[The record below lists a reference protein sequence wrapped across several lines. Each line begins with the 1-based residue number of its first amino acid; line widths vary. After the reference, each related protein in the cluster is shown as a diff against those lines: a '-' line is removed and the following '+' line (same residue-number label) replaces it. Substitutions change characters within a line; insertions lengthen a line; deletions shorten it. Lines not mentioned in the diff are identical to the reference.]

1 MTISL
6 YAVSVPVFTRGL
18 TNLRAI
24 FEKAE
29 ADAATRKI
37 GLDVLFSA
45 RLAPDMRPLSF
56 QVQTATDSAKGAA
69 ARLSGQPVPSWPDDE
84 TSFSDL
90 KARIDKA
97 LHYLDTLDPAMF
109 EGREDTEVTLKMRGA
124 DVTLPS
130 MQFLLERA
138 IPNFFFH
145 ITTAY
150 AILRHNGVPIGKSDY
165 LG

>member
-1 MTISL
+1 MTLSL
-6 YAVSVPVFTRGL
+6 YDASVPVFTRGL
-18 TNLRAI
+18 TNLRTI
-24 FEKAE
+24 FDKAE
-29 ADAATRKI
+29 ANALERKI
-37 GLDVLFSA
+37 DLDVLFRA

-69 ARLSGQPVPSWPDDE
+69 ARLAGQPVPSWPDDE
-84 TSFSDL
+84 HSYADL

-97 LHYLDTLDPAMF
+97 LQYLGTVDLAAF
-109 EGREDTEVTLKMRGA
+109 EGREDASVTLKVRGA
-124 DVTLPS
+124 DVTLPA

-138 IPNFFFH
+138 IPNFYFH
-145 ITTAY
+145 LTTAY